1 MGLLLEKRLC
11 LSCHLDLEL
20 IVVLDDA
27 RQRGKALELEPE
39 ESPIRLCFARYLYIC
54 LCFIHNMTS
63 HDSKEEAVAVYISSC
78 ITDKVV
84 SN

>member
-39 ESPIRLCFARYLYIC
+39 ESPIEGELIP
-54 LCFIHNMTS
+54 
-63 HDSKEEAVAVYISSC
+63 
-78 ITDKVV
+78 
-84 SN
+84 SNGLL

>member
-39 ESPIRLCFARYLYIC
+39 ESPIGNDYMARRVKALRKSNLILKLCQ
-54 LCFIHNMTS
+54 
-63 HDSKEEAVAVYISSC
+63 ISV
-78 ITDKVV
+78 TVLL
-84 SN
+84 

>member
-39 ESPIRLCFARYLYIC
+39 ESPIYLLVYLIKYFLFASFFLNVFTIFA
-54 LCFIHNMTS
+54 LVLSI
-63 HDSKEEAVAVYISSC
+63 
-78 ITDKVV
+78 
-84 SN
+84 

>member
-39 ESPIRLCFARYLYIC
+39 ECPIGAVITQRASMEHLVGLPCQLRLRRRYASVGATALIPSLKSP
-54 LCFIHNMTS
+54 
-63 HDSKEEAVAVYISSC
+63 
-78 ITDKVV
+78 
-84 SN
+84 

>member
-39 ESPIRLCFARYLYIC
+39 ESPIRDLCVFRRMGVVCWGLLALSLPRWLARQ
-54 LCFIHNMTS
+54 
-63 HDSKEEAVAVYISSC
+63 
-78 ITDKVV
+78 
-84 SN
+84 

>member
-39 ESPIRLCFARYLYIC
+39 ESPIRPKILRNIRL
-54 LCFIHNMTS
+54 
-63 HDSKEEAVAVYISSC
+63 KGEENILQ
-78 ITDKVV
+78 VV
-84 SN
+84 GQDDGQLGGDINHFSAER

>member
-39 ESPIRLCFARYLYIC
+39 ESPIQKEKC
-54 LCFIHNMTS
+54 L
-63 HDSKEEAVAVYISSC
+63 ISDQGSRFEMLSLLTC
-78 ITDKVV
+78 
-84 SN
+84 S

>member
-39 ESPIRLCFARYLYIC
+39 ESPIAYEYVIILQ
-54 LCFIHNMTS
+54 
-63 HDSKEEAVAVYISSC
+63 
-78 ITDKVV
+78 
-84 SN
+84 

>member
-39 ESPIRLCFARYLYIC
+39 ECPIVKIIVRYPYVHTAYL
-54 LCFIHNMTS
+54 
-63 HDSKEEAVAVYISSC
+63 
-78 ITDKVV
+78 
-84 SN
+84 